1 MHAIFSDIITI
12 GDELMIG
19 QVLNTNSSFI
29 ASELTKIGVT
39 IQRIISIPD
48 REQDIILTLN
58 SCLASSDI
66 IIITGGLG
74 PTSDDITKGT
84 LAAYFG
90 GNLKIHEESYKQLEF
105 FFKTRRAKISERNMK
120 QAELPDNCI
129 VLPNKNG
136 TAPGMLF
143 YQNNKPVFSLPG
155 VPFEMKA
162 LIMEEV
168 LPVIRKDFEL
178 PFKSNI
184 TVLTTG
190 LAESTT
196 ADMIG
201 EWENKLP
208 PDITIA
214 YLPAPALL
222 RLRISITGNNNYQ
235 IKNKLND
242 HVSEL
247 VKILGK
253 NHVFGFDE
261 DTLQEV
267 AGKKL
272 LTNNLTLSTAESCT
286 GGNIAQLI
294 TSIPGSSDYF
304 MGGIIAYSNS
314 AKIEQ
319 LGVKAS
325 DIELYGAV
333 SKSVV
338 EQMAVGVRKV
348 FNTSFGIATSGI
360 AGPGGGSE
368 EKPVGTTWIALASP
382 NKVTSAKYLF
392 GDNRERNIIRASL
405 TALNL
410 LRIAIDDFAKNSK

>member
-304 MGGIIAYSNS
+304 MGGIIAYSNN

>member
-1 MHAIFSDIITI
+1 
-12 GDELMIG
+12 MIG

-304 MGGIIAYSNS
+304 MGGIIAYSNN

>member
-105 FFKTRRAKISERNMK
+105 FFKTRGAKISERNMK